1 MSFGDI
7 VGQLLQQGLGGQTQ
21 QRVERTLGPQGLGA
35 GGGLDQILGSLL
47 GGARGGSAGGAGGG
61 LGGLLDMAS
70 QMLGGSAGGG
80 LSRGQLGGL
89 GALAGVLL
97 GGRDNSMAKNALG
110 GTAMAL
116 LGSMAL
122 KALQARMNG
131 GANTPRAGFADIP
144 VTDSQVTAA
153 TDEKAQELV
162 LRAMLNAAKAD
173 GQISQDEIQR
183 IIGKIDDDGITP
195 AERQLVMEEL
205 RRPLDMAGL
214 VAAVPNEL
222 VAAEVYAASLLAI
235 DVDTPQEVA
244 YLRDLAAALKLDV
257 GTISRL
263 HDMTGVAA
271 MC

>member
-131 GANTPRAGFADIP
+131 REYPTSRLCRHSG
-144 VTDSQVTAA
+144 
-153 TDEKAQELV
+153 
-162 LRAMLNAAKAD
+162 D
-173 GQISQDEIQR
+173 GQPSDC
-183 IIGKIDDDGITP
+183 G
-195 AERQLVMEEL
+195 
-205 RRPLDMAGL
+205 
-214 VAAVPNEL
+214 N
-222 VAAEVYAASLLAI
+222 
-235 DVDTPQEVA
+235 
-244 YLRDLAAALKLDV
+244 
-257 GTISRL
+257 
-263 HDMTGVAA
+263 
-271 MC
+271 